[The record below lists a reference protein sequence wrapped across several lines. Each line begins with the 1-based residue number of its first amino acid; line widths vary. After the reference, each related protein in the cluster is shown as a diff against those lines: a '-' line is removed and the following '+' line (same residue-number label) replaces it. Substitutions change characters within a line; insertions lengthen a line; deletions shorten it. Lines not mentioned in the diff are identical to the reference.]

1 MAHKENEEKVSVK
14 EPEAHLPFRASKETE
29 QARQEAQDYQGKKPG
44 SYVSQWQQ
52 QLDAAMEKILNRE
65 KFSYDLNGDAL
76 YRQYKDQAVKNG
88 KLAMMDTLGQS
99 AGLTGGYGSSYGQTA
114 AQQSYLKSMDGLADK
129 AAAFYDRAK
138 EEYDRQ
144 GQQDRTAYDLLQQRE
159 SGDKSQYDK
168 ELAAWQAENNRLWQR
183 YGDLRQW
190 DYTAYRD
197 QISDDRW
204 RAEFEEAQRKFNEE
218 LLHDKKYR

>member
-1 MAHKENEEKVSVK
+1 MAHKENEKISVN
-14 EPEAHLPFRASKETE
+14 EPEAHLPFRASRETE
-29 QARQEAQDYQGKKPG
+29 QVRQEALEHQGKKPG

-114 AQQSYLKSMDGLADK
+114 AQQSYLKSMDALADK
-129 AAAFYDRAK
+129 AASFYDRAK
-138 EEYDRQ
+138 AEYDRQ
-144 GQQDRTAYDLLQQRE
+144 GEQDREDYDLLQQRE
-159 SGDKSQYDK
+159 SSSRSQYDK
-168 ELAAWQAENNRLWQR
+168 ELAAWQTENSRLWQR
-183 YGDLRQW
+183 YADLRQQ

-197 QISDDRW
+197 ALSDDQW
-204 RAEFEEAQRKFNEE
+204 LAEFLEAQRKFKEE
-218 LLHDKKYR
+218 LLHDKKYQ